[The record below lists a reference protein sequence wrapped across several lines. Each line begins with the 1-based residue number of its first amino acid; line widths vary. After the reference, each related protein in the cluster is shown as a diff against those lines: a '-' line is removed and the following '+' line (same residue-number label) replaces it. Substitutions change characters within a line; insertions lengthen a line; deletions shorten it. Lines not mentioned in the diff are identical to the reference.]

1 MEEDA
6 EAAKPAG
13 VVGVVVAVTFDDDED
28 DDVKAT
34 ACAD

>member
-6 EAAKPAG
+6 EAAKPA
-13 VVGVVVAVTFDDDED
+13 GVVVAVTFDDDED